1 MKKSDSE
8 ALVRLRH
15 SAAHILA
22 QAVQKLFPE
31 SKLTI
36 GPAIKDGFYYDF
48 DRAEPFTDDDLKRL
62 EVEMARIVRESQAF
76 EQNPISK
83 KDAEVYFKE
92 RQEPYKLEIL
102 KDLNDGEI
110 TLVKNGPFTDLCR
123 GNHIHN
129 TNELKAFKLLSV
141 AGAYWRG
148 SEQNKML
155 QRIYG
160 TAFFS
165 EKELNEHLQ
174 RLEEAQKRDHR
185 KLGRELD
192 LFSFHDESPAMVFFH
207 DKGFFLFNAL
217 IGFMREKLRVRG
229 YNEVQAPMV
238 LSDDLWKKSG
248 HYDNFHDA
256 MYFTKAENREYA
268 VKPMNCPGHALIY
281 KSRQHSYREL
291 PLRIAEFGKVHRFER
306 SGVTHGLMRVR
317 AFTQDDAHHFCT
329 EDQLQSEIGALIEF
343 IREVYTAFGFN
354 EYEVA
359 VSTRPAKAIGSS
371 EIWEKATQ
379 ALKSALEQREIPYEV
394 HDGEGA
400 FYGPKIEFV
409 IYDSLGRSWQCGTI
423 QVDFSMPERFDLE
436 YVAEDASRKRPV
448 MVHRAIYGSIERFL
462 GILIE
467 HFGGAF
473 PLWLAPVQ
481 VRILTISEKQ
491 EQAAKDAAA
500 RLRAAG
506 FRVEEDLRPEKIGYK
521 IREAETSKIPYAA
534 VIGDKEAASG
544 GVAVRGRGR
553 RDLGVKSLD
562 EFIELLKQESA
573 PPA

>member
-1 MKKSDSE
+1 
-8 ALVRLRH
+8 
-15 SAAHILA
+15 
-22 QAVQKLFPE
+22 
-31 SKLTI
+31 
-36 GPAIKDGFYYDF
+36 
-48 DRAEPFTDDDLKRL
+48 
-62 EVEMARIVRESQAF
+62 
-76 EQNPISK
+76 
-83 KDAEVYFKE
+83 
-92 RQEPYKLEIL
+92 
-102 KDLNDGEI
+102 
-110 TLVKNGPFTDLCR
+110 
-123 GNHIHN
+123 
-129 TNELKAFKLLSV
+129 
-141 AGAYWRG
+141 
-148 SEQNKML
+148 
-155 QRIYG
+155 
-160 TAFFS
+160 
-165 EKELNEHLQ
+165 
-174 RLEEAQKRDHR
+174 
-185 KLGRELD
+185 
-192 LFSFHDESPAMVFFH
+192 
-207 DKGFFLFNAL
+207 
-217 IGFMREKLRVRG
+217 
-229 YNEVQAPMV
+229 
-238 LSDDLWKKSG
+238 
-248 HYDNFHDA
+248 
-256 MYFTKAENREYA
+256 
-268 VKPMNCPGHALIY
+268 MNCPGHALIY